1 MKKVSMKDIAR
12 LSGVSSATVSRVI
25 NNNGRFS
32 EETKNKV
39 LKVIEETGY
48 ERNSVAKSLRMK
60 QTYSIGL
67 IVPDITN
74 QFFAE
79 IVQKIEEIFF
89 QHSYSTII
97 CNSGGN
103 TEKEKLY
110 LKMLESKMVDGLVF
124 ISGVQKF
131 NVNKILS
138 SNLPIIYI
146 DRKPSILKGNV
157 YISSDH
163 YKGAREATNLLLES
177 GAKHPAFLNYSHI
190 SSSVNDRLLGFAEAL
205 KESNIIFDKEKNLI
219 EVKSNKE
226 ISSYLRVTKALDK
239 YYVNNKNVDSIFA
252 ANDLLAI
259 YAVNYLLSI
268 GKEIPKDVQVIG
280 FDDSPI
286 ASQFRPKLSTIRQNT
301 DEIAE
306 LTSEY
311 LLMLMKDKNKIIQE
325 KIYIPTK
332 LIERETTFNFK

>member
-1 MKKVSMKDIAR
+1 MNKVSMNDIAR

-25 NNNGRFS
+25 NNSGRFS
-32 EETKNKV
+32 EETRKKV

-48 ERNSVAKSLRMK
+48 EINSVAKSLRMK

-89 QHSYSTII
+89 QYSYSTII

-110 LKMLESKMVDGLVF
+110 LKMLESKMVDVLVF

-131 NVNKILS
+131 DVNKILS

-163 YKGAREATNLLLES
+163 YNGAREATNLLLES
-177 GAKHPAFLNYSHI
+177 GAKHPAFLNYSRT

-219 EVKSNKE
+219 EVKSNKK
-226 ISSYLRVTKALDK
+226 INSNFRVTKALDK
-239 YYVNNKNVDSIFA
+239 YYANNKNVDSIFA

-259 YAVNYLLSI
+259 NAVNYLLSI
-268 GKEIPKDVQVIG
+268 GKKIPEDIQVIG
-280 FDDSPI
+280 FDDNPV
-286 ASQFRPKLSTIRQNT
+286 ASQFRPKISTIRQDT

-311 LLMLMKDKNKIIQE
+311 LLMLMKEKNKRIQ
-325 KIYIPTK
+325 KNIYIPTK
-332 LIERETTFNFK
+332 IIERETTFNFK